1 MDLEAAR
8 RGTSV
13 YLVDRRIDMLPKAL
27 TEDIC
32 SLRADVERLTFSVTW
47 EVTPPGSG
55 ASGVEV
61 VHTHFTKV
69 RPTKSCRLLCFRS

>member
-13 YLVDRRIDMLPKAL
+13 YLVERRIDMLPKAL

-32 SLRADVERLTFSVTW
+32 SLRSGVERLTFSVVW
-47 EVTPPGSG
+47 EITPPGPNF
-55 ASGVEV
+55 SGVEV
-61 VHTHFTKV
+61 VHTRYTKV
-69 RPTKSCRLLCFRS
+69 RQFRGFS